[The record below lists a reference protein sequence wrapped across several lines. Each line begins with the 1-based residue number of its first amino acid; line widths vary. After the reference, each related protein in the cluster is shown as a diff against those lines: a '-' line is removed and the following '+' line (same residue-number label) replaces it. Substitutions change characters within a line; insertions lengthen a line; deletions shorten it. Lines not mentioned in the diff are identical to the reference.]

1 MGSRSDMAL
10 HCNTMLSR
18 KIARFDGYRTALQ
31 PFVVDAVSLIEST
44 QGSAETNFLAE
55 GANALML
62 DLDHGLR
69 PPCLSHSRY
78 CQMFEKIPEL
88 QS

>member
-1 MGSRSDMAL
+1 MQYDVEQE
-10 HCNTMLSR
+10 
-18 KIARFDGYRTALQ
+18 IARFDGYRIALQ

-44 QGSAETNFLAE
+44 HGSAETNFLAE

-69 PPCLSHSRY
+69 PPCLSHSRD
-78 CQMFEKIPEL
+78 CQMFEKITEL
-88 QS
+88 